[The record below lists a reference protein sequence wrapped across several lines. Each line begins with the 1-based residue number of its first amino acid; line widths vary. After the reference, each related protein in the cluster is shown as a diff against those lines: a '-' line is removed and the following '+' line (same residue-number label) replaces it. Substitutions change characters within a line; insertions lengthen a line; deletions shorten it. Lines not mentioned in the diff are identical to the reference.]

1 VTEVKD
7 LDSAETNSSR
17 GPAVREAGA
26 QNPALANRSMHGFR
40 AHLQGVSL
48 HDLVML
54 QNLVRASGVF
64 VILSGEHSGSLHFSR
79 GQLFHAESGDLSGDA
94 AALEIL
100 SWHEGEFL
108 NSERAPAERPSITA
122 SLDNLLLRLE
132 QSTEDSRYSEP
143 PATSATGIRRR
154 MDGPGA
160 IITGVPIAAS
170 SFDGAPESTR
180 NLAAAATPG
189 TAAQAPRFAT
199 RAGETR
205 GVTNVLVTP
214 RGQLVD
220 GNGVDT
226 EALASRVAYV
236 ARLAELIGQ
245 AMGSGE
251 TRSLKVRAA
260 STEMCIRRHADGHIS
275 GSLGPPEVGLD
286 SAPPSTPTFTQ
297 TSGLPAPKFSR
308 NT

>member
-1 VTEVKD
+1 MKD
-7 LDSAETNSSR
+7 SNPAETHTAQDS
-17 GPAVREAGA
+17 AVREAGA
-26 QNPALANRSMHGFR
+26 QSAAIANRSMNGFR

-79 GQLFHAESGDLSGDA
+79 GQLVHAETGDLSGDA

-108 NSERAPAERPSITA
+108 NSERAPAERPNVSA

-132 QSTEDSRYSEP
+132 QRAEDSRYSEP

-160 IITGVPIAAS
+160 IITGVPGSAPP
-170 SFDGAPESTR
+170 FDGAPESTR

-189 TAAQAPRFAT
+189 IAAQAPRFAT
-199 RAGETR
+199 RAGEAR

-214 RGQLVD
+214 RGQLMD

-236 ARLAELIGQ
+236 TRLAELIGQ

-251 TRSLKVRAA
+251 TRSVKVRAA
-260 STEMCIRRHADGHIS
+260 TAEMCIRRHPDGHIS

-286 SAPPSTPTFTQ
+286 SSPPSTPASTA
-297 TSGLPAPKFSR
+297 TSALPAPKFSR
-308 NT
+308 SP

>member
-1 VTEVKD
+1 M
-7 LDSAETNSSR
+7 N
-17 GPAVREAGA
+17 
-26 QNPALANRSMHGFR
+26 GFR

-108 NSERAPAERPSITA
+108 NSERAPAEHPSITA

-132 QSTEDSRYSEP
+132 QSSDDFRYSEP

-154 MDGPGA
+154 MDGPTA
-160 IITGVPIAAS
+160 IITGAPLSPPSNLEA
-170 SFDGAPESTR
+170 APESAR

-189 TAAQAPRFAT
+189 IAAQTPRFAT
-199 RAGETR
+199 RAGEAR

-275 GSLGPPEVGLD
+275 GSLGPPENGLD
-286 SAPPSTPTFTQ
+286 SPPPSAPAFTQ
-297 TSGLPAPKFSR
+297 TAGLPAPKFSR
-308 NT
+308 SP